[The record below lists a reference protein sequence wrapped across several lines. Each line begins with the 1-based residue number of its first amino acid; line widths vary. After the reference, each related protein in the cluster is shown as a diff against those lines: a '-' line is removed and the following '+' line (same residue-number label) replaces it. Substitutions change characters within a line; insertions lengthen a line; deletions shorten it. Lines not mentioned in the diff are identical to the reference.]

1 MSGVAD
7 EEDPSLSVPV
17 SDELRAPPRGDG
29 QDIELGVVAED
40 ATHDGFDVLGVPTLV
55 LWTGMLEY
63 MTLHHKASDT
73 FDSVDKSQLL
83 QGDATVIA
91 TTYAI
96 ADAATSFAPHL
107 DGKEV
112 KEMMK
117 PTGRLEDFEYYKE
130 HDLLP

>member
-1 MSGVAD
+1 MG
-7 EEDPSLSVPV
+7 
-17 SDELRAPPRGDG
+17 RR
-29 QDIELGVVAED
+29 
-40 ATHDGFDVLGVPTLV
+40 T
-55 LWTGMLEY
+55 
-63 MTLHHKASDT
+63 DT
-73 FDSVDKSQLL
+73 FDSVDKATLL

-107 DGKEV
+107 DAKEV

-117 PTGRLEDFEYYKE
+117 PTGRLEDFEYCKE